1 MILCV
6 PDVSKTDI
14 RLRTC
19 SSVTLPLRIAL
30 NVASRSGP
38 IILFKRKKR
47 EKIYQCLFE
56 NWFQTISHQ
65 S

>member
-1 MILCV
+1 MQEKLENNDFCV
-6 PDVSKTDI
+6 PDVSKTVI

-38 IILFKRKKR
+38 IILFKRRKR
-47 EKIYQCLFE
+47 EKIY
-56 NWFQTISHQ
+56 
-65 S
+65 